1 MSKGNRLE
9 IEQHLHFYACRR
21 DCSLPCALAA
31 PCLLIRRDWGSDQL
45 QTVFLSFPPAPST
58 FRSSFLSRSLEPR
71 STTLLVCRRKAT
83 SLAPSVF
90 YLLETSLGSAVWRMA
105 PCVPTGRRREGLLPS
120 CQGRGR
126 THSMAGA
133 HCLRYKPCLSTEAK
147 GSGLAASRS

>member
-1 MSKGNRLE
+1 MLAEG
-9 IEQHLHFYACRR
+9 IAACPVPWQHLAYSSGETEEVTSCKLF
-21 DCSLPCALAA
+21 
-31 PCLLIRRDWGSDQL
+31 
-45 QTVFLSFPPAPST
+45 SFPPAPST
-58 FRSSFLSRSLEPR
+58 SRSSFLSRSLEPR
-71 STTLLVCRRKAT
+71 STALLVCRRKAT

-126 THSMAGA
+126 THSMAGT